1 MAPGNGPLDRLLPR
15 HRLDPPLA
23 LSWDVR
29 RATGGW
35 FRRKADETSTP
46 ASIVELSLEGA
57 LVSVPTL
64 DLHEVGDRVAV
75 RFDDHDGEALIRHRH
90 PGPDRTVLYG
100 VRFLPREGIDTAI
113 ADTVGRQRTLSPG
126 VRSEWTSGN
135 RA

>member
-15 HRLDPPLA
+15 HRVDPPLA

-29 RATGGW
+29 RSTSGW
-35 FRRKADETSTP
+35 LRRRVDESSTP

-64 DLHEVGDRVAV
+64 ELHEVGDRVAV
-75 RFDDHDGEALIRHRH
+75 RFDDHDGEAVIRHRH

-100 VRFLPREGIDTAI
+100 VRFLPQDGMNAAI
-113 ADTVGRQRTLSPG
+113 ADAVGQRRSLSKG
-126 VRSEWTSGN
+126 VRSEWTNTQPS
-135 RA
+135 